1 MKQISIKK
9 KPDHLYRKGV
19 GIMLINEHKQIF
31 VGKRI
36 DNHSNAWQMPQ
47 GGIDDG
53 ENEDLAVMRELYEE
67 TGVTENNI
75 QIISKSNNYFYYNLP
90 YNLQKKFWDG
100 RYIGQKQRWYLLKF
114 FGDDNQINL
123 SVHSPEFSN
132 WQWVDKQ
139 NLINLIVNFKQDL
152 YKQVIQE
159 FDNWL

>member
-1 MKQISIKK
+1 MQQISIKK

-19 GIMLINEHKQIF
+19 GIMLINECKQIF

-53 ENEDLAVMRELYEE
+53 EKEDSAVIRELYEE
-67 TGVTENNI
+67 TGITTDSI
-75 QIISKSNNYFYYNLP
+75 KIISKSSDYFYYNLP

-100 RYIGQKQRWYLLKF
+100 RYIGQKQRWYLIQF
-114 FGDDNQINL
+114 YGDDNQINL
-123 SVHSPEFSN
+123 AVHNPEFSN
-132 WQWVDKQ
+132 WQWVDKK

-152 YKQVIQE
+152 YKQVLQE
-159 FDNWL
+159 FNNWL